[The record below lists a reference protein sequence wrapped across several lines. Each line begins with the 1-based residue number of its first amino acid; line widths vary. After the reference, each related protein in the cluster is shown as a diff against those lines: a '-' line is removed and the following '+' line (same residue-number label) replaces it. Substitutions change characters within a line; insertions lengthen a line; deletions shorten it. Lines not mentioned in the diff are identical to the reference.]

1 MKTRTWS
8 LVRYLTLRRND
19 HESWSC
25 WCKVLF
31 PFFSCH
37 LPLLEHVHELD
48 AGNGTLC
55 RVKRFEPE
63 PRTGHPLA
71 LVGLPV
77 ASDTVGEFRRASITI
92 LGPVLP

>member
-1 MKTRTWS
+1 MK
-8 LVRYLTLRRND
+8 
-19 HESWSC
+19 SWSC

-37 LPLLEHVHELD
+37 LPFLDHVHELD

-63 PRTGHPLA
+63 PGTGHPLA
-71 LVGLPV
+71 LVRLPV
-77 ASDTVGEFRRASITI
+77 ASMLKTTIRALMTNVVEENEGLFSRI
-92 LGPVLP
+92 